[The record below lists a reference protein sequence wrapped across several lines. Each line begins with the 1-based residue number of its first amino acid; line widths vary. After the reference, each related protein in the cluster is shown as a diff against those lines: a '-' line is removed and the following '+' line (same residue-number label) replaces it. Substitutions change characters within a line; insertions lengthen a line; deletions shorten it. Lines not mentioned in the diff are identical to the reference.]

1 MLRMCLTPLIAKYIQ
16 TPEVLIG
23 HSSRA
28 FNDAGD
34 LNDEKSN
41 ELLEKLL
48 EKFLAQS
55 QYNASECQ

>member
-1 MLRMCLTPLIAKYIQ
+1 MLRMCLTPFDCKLIQ

-28 FNDAGD
+28 FNEVGD

-48 EKFLAQS
+48 EKFHVQS
-55 QYNASECQ
+55 SI